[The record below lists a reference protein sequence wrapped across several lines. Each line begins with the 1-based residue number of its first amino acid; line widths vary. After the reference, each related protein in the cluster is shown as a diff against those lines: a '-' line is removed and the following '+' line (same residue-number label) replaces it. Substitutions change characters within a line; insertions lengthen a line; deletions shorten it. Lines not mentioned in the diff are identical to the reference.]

1 MVATVDF
8 NCVMEKLMRY
18 TKNITETNVLEEKGK
33 VRATINQVSAAKIVW
48 KILVAEFHWP
58 EFHSLLSDNW
68 ISDPK
73 TLTKIV
79 INNSRLLDW
88 LFYGKSGKVVKHWF
102 YEQIGPEW
110 RWYRFEFGLMKGSIH
125 SRGLVKLKSDPGLWN
140 LNQLALKGH
149 NAK

>member
-18 TKNITETNVLEEKGK
+18 TKNITETNVYEEKGK

-73 TLTKIV
+73 TFTKIV
-79 INNSRLLDW
+79 INNPRLLDW
-88 LFYGKSGKVVKHWF
+88 LFYGKCGKVCKA
-102 YEQIGPEW
+102 
-110 RWYRFEFGLMKGSIH
+110 
-125 SRGLVKLKSDPGLWN
+125 LVL
-140 LNQLALKGH
+140 
-149 NAK
+149 

>member
-18 TKNITETNVLEEKGK
+18 TKNITETNVYEEKGK

-48 KILVAEFHWP
+48 KTSVAEFHWP

-73 TLTKIV
+73 TFTKIV
-79 INNSRLLDW
+79 INNPRLLDW
-88 LFYGKSGKVVKHWF
+88 LFYGKSGKVCKA
-102 YEQIGPEW
+102 
-110 RWYRFEFGLMKGSIH
+110 
-125 SRGLVKLKSDPGLWN
+125 LVLWAN
-140 LNQLALKGH
+140 RSWMALALDLNLDLWKDLYILVD
-149 NAK
+149 